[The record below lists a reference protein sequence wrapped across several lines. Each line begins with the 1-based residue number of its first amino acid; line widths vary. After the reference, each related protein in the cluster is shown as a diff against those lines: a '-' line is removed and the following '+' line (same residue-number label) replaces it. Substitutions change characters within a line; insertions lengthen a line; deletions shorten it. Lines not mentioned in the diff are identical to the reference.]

1 MNLLFKDAVDTM
13 CFVCLAVTFRPS
25 RTILYNIF
33 NVVFFA
39 EVKKNCQK
47 HFGLYD
53 DGLITH
59 NKCCTISVL
68 FFVFGDVMLS
78 IIAAI
83 SPSYKSQMTIEFL
96 RLLNFALPLSFC
108 LLRPFSCPGYDFIV
122 FWYSEA

>member
-1 MNLLFKDAVDTM
+1 MLEFVNLLFKDAVDTM

-33 NVVFFA
+33 NVVFFT
-39 EVKKNCQK
+39 EVRKNCQK

-53 DGLITH
+53 DGLLTY
-59 NKCCTISVL
+59 NKCCAIAVL

-83 SPSYKSQMTIEFL
+83 SPSLYVAIDNRISSAAKLCVAAFVSFAPAIFL
-96 RLLNFALPLSFC
+96 SRL
-108 LLRPFSCPGYDFIV
+108 
-122 FWYSEA
+122 

>member
-13 CFVCLAVTFRPS
+13 CFVCLAVAFRPS

-53 DGLITH
+53 DGLLTY
-59 NKCCTISVL
+59 NKCCTIAVL

-83 SPSYKSQMTIEFL
+83 SPFL
-96 RLLNFALPLSFC
+96 YVAIDNRISSAAKLCVAAFVSFAPAIFLFRL
-108 LLRPFSCPGYDFIV
+108 
-122 FWYSEA
+122 